1 MLTSIHRYLV
11 KSCQGE
17 SLDTATVE
25 PWGLAGDR
33 RWMVCEPDGKFVTAR
48 TDHRLLTITPTLT
61 AAGLRLG
68 APGFES
74 VEVATPTPENQ
85 VPVQIWKSEI
95 TAAATVE
102 ANDWL
107 AEVLGRKVQL
117 LYLDD
122 PTRRQTDPA
131 FSEPGDRVSFA
142 DGYPLLL
149 TTEGSL
155 AALNEAITAYDDS
168 AATIEMSRF
177 RPSVVVSDT
186 VAWAEDDWRR
196 VRLGDATFR
205 AVKGCARCVMTTLTP
220 DFDTGEVTGSKE
232 PTRTLARL
240 RRFDSGVWFGVNL
253 IPETA
258 GATISVG
265 DEFEVLES
273 VPPGNGPLRG

>member
-1 MLTSIHRYLV
+1 
-11 KSCQGE
+11 
-17 SLDTATVE
+17 
-25 PWGLAGDR
+25 
-33 RWMVCEPDGKFVTAR
+33 MVCEPDGKFVTAR
-48 TDHRLLTITPTLT
+48 TDHRLLTITPELT
-61 AAGLRLG
+61 SAGLRLH
-68 APGFES
+68 APG
-74 VEVATPTPENQ
+74 VEPIDVATPEATNQ
-85 VPVQIWKSEI
+85 VGVRIWQSEL
-95 TAAATVE
+95 TAAPAHQ
-102 ANDWL
+102 ADDWL
-107 AEVLGRKVQL
+107 AALLGRKVQL

-131 FSEPGDRVSFA
+131 FSEPTDRVSFA

-155 AALNEAITAYDDS
+155 AALNEAITANDNS

-186 VAWAEDDWRR
+186 VAWAEDNWRR
-196 VRLGDATFR
+196 IRLGDATFR

-220 DFDTGEVTGSKE
+220 NLVTGEVTGSKE
-232 PTRTLARL
+232 PTRTLAKL

-273 VPPGNGPLRG
+273 VPPGAGPLRG

>member
-74 VEVATPTPENQ
+74 VEV
-85 VPVQIWKSEI
+85 
-95 TAAATVE
+95 ATVE

-232 PTRTLARL
+232 P
-240 RRFDSGVWFGVNL
+240 G
-253 IPETA
+253 
-258 GATISVG
+258 
-265 DEFEVLES
+265 
-273 VPPGNGPLRG
+273 